1 MSCRRVT
8 MTCVP
13 WNMQE
18 YCLVSGQD
26 NPPTAMQGS
35 RAAIHSRQGHGLG
48 RHVRMVWGAQCGLET
63 LTPLEYANKMSKI
76 QECHE
81 RKNLMPAVTNTPVS
95 DLVTALS
102 FQGRKRELRMK
113 KAELWSPLGAVIGSS
128 SYLAGVAT
136 GICSCCCMCCVLP
149 TSHRL
154 VWKARLSESNR
165 EATARSAQHP
175 PPSVQ
180 LQLCSVEPF
189 CTGKC

>member
-1 MSCRRVT
+1 

-26 NPPTAMQGS
+26 SPPTAMQGS

-76 QECHE
+76 QVCHE
-81 RKNLMPAVTNTPVS
+81 RKNLKPDVYQHPVS
-95 DLVTALS
+95 DLVTALI
-102 FQGRKRELRMK
+102 FQGRKRELCIK

-128 SYLAGVAT
+128 SYLGRCGHRDLLPRLHVLCCSHLTHAGME
-136 GICSCCCMCCVLP
+136 GS
-149 TSHRL
+149 L
-154 VWKARLSESNR
+154 VGE
-165 EATARSAQHP
+165 QP
-175 PPSVQ
+175 
-180 LQLCSVEPF
+180 
-189 CTGKC
+189 